1 MARPKVVLSG
11 SYHRAP
17 DKLARLFRELEISG
31 CRILS
36 PITLGFVDQS
46 EQTVR
51 IKNDAKLSNRELEL
65 FHLRAIAESDFV
77 LLHAPDGY
85 VGTSA
90 SFELGYAIALNIP
103 CFAFESPSDEMLASQ
118 VSLAS
123 SVFEII
129 DSLELAIF

>member
-1 MARPKVVLSG
+1 MRPKAVISG

-17 DKLARLFRELEISG
+17 DKLKRLFRELEVNG

-36 PITLGFVDQS
+36 PITLDFIDRSDQV
-46 EQTVR
+46 VR
-51 IKNDAKLSNRELEL
+51 IRNEANLTVRELEL
-65 FHLRAIAESDFV
+65 FHLRALAESDFL

-90 SFELGYAIALNIP
+90 SFELGYAAALRIP
-103 CFAFESPSDEMLASQ
+103 CFCFEELSDKMLASQ
-118 VSLAS
+118 VRLVG

-129 DSLELAIF
+129 DVLALAAF